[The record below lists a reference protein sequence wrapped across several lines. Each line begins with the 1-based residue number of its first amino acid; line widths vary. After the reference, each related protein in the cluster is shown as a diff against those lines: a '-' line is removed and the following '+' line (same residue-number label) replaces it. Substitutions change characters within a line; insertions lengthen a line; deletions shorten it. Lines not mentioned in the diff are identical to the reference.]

1 MAFDILVT
9 NGTVLT
15 VNADFEVIEEGAVG
29 IRDGRI
35 EFVGAAADLADK
47 SASRTIDARG
57 GLILPGLVNTHT
69 HMPMSLFRGLAD
81 DLPLDS
87 WLRDHIFPA
96 EQRHISHDT
105 VRAGALLSCA
115 EMLLS
120 GTTCCCDGY
129 FHEDAVAEAVHAAG
143 IRAVLGQGVIDFPAP
158 GVPDPETNVQLALDF
173 VRKWKNRSPLISPSI
188 FCHSPYTCSANTLAA
203 AKDAAR
209 EEGVLF
215 QVHVAETRSE
225 GESAGLDDGI
235 SPVAWL
241 AGLGVL
247 DENTLAVHAVWADA
261 TDIGVLSEHGAM
273 ISHNPESNM
282 KLASGVAP
290 VMEML
295 AAGLSVGLG
304 TDGCASNNN
313 LDMIAE
319 MGTAARLH
327 KATLLDPTVMD
338 AKTVIRMATI
348 EGARALGLSDR
359 IGSIETGKDA
369 DLIVV
374 DARQPH
380 LYPLYH
386 PASHMVYAAKGS
398 DVRHAMVAG
407 RLLVE
412 DRKMRHLS
420 VPGIM
425 ADVHRIADEIRRTDS
440 KKDVSG

>member
-1 MAFDILVT
+1 MVFDILVT

-35 EFVGAAADLADK
+35 EFVGAAADLADPA
-47 SASRTIDARG
+47 ASRTIDARG

-81 DLPLDS
+81 DLPLES

-96 EQRHISHDT
+96 EQRHITYDT

-247 DENTLAVHAVWADA
+247 DKNTLAVHAVWADA

-338 AKTVIRMATI
+338 SKTVIRMATI

-386 PASHMVYAAKGS
+386 SASHMVYAAKGS

-440 KKDVSG
+440 KKDGSG

>member
-1 MAFDILVT
+1 MAFDILVV

-15 VNADFEVIEEGAVG
+15 VNADFDVVEEGAVG
-29 IRDGRI
+29 VRDGRI
-35 EFVGAAADLADK
+35 EFVGAAADLADT
-47 SASRTIDARG
+47 AADRTIDAEG

-81 DLPLDS
+81 DLPLES
-87 WLRDHIFPA
+87 WLHEHIFPA
-96 EQRHISHDT
+96 EQRHITPDT

-158 GVPDPETNVQLALDF
+158 GVPDPEKNVQCALDF
-173 VRKWKNRSPLISPSI
+173 VRKWKDRSPLISPAI
-188 FCHSPYTCSANTLAA
+188 FCHSPYTCSAKTLAA
-203 AKDAAR
+203 ARDAAR
-209 EEGVLF
+209 GEGVLF
-215 QVHVAETRSE
+215 QVHLAETRGE
-225 GESAGLDDGI
+225 GEATGLDGGI
-235 SPVAWL
+235 TPVAWL

-261 TDIGVLSEHGAM
+261 MDIGVLADHGAM
-273 ISHNPESNM
+273 ISHNPDSNM

-295 AAGLSVGLG
+295 AAGLTVGIG

-313 LDMIAE
+313 LDMISA

-327 KATLLDPTVMD
+327 KAALLDPTVMD

-359 IGSIETGKDA
+359 IGSIEAGKEA

-398 DVRHAMVAG
+398 DVRHVMVGG

-412 DRKMRHLS
+412 DRKIHHLS

-425 ADVHRIADEIRRTDS
+425 ADVHRIAGEIRRTDS
-440 KKDVSG
+440 KRDLSG

>member
-15 VNADFEVIEEGAVG
+15 VNADFEVIEDGAVG

-35 EFVGAAADLADK
+35 EFIGAAADLADPA
-47 SASRTIDARG
+47 ASRMLDAQG
-57 GLILPGLVNTHT
+57 GIVLPGLVNTHT

-96 EQRHISHDT
+96 EQRYISPET
-105 VRAGALLSCA
+105 VHAGALLSCA

-129 FHEDAVAEAVHAAG
+129 FHEDSVAEAVHAGG

-158 GVPDPETNVQLALDF
+158 GVPDPGTNVQCALDF
-173 VRKWKNRSPLISPSI
+173 VRKWKNRSKLISPAI
-188 FCHSPYTCSANTLAA
+188 FCHSPYTCSAQTLSS

-209 EEGVLF
+209 AEDVLF
-215 QVHVAETRSE
+215 QVHVAETCGE
-225 GESAGLDDGI
+225 GKAVGLDDGT

-261 TDIGVLSEHGAM
+261 LDIGVLADHGAM

-290 VMEML
+290 VTEML
-295 AAGLSVGLG
+295 AAGLTVGLG

-319 MGTAARLH
+319 MGTAARVH
-327 KATLLDPTVMD
+327 KAALLDPTVMN
-338 AKTVIRMATI
+338 ATTVIRMATI

-359 IGSIETGKDA
+359 IGSLEAGKEA

-374 DARQPH
+374 EARQPH
-380 LYPLYH
+380 MYPLYH

-398 DVRHAMVAG
+398 DVRHVMVAG

-412 DRKMRHLS
+412 DRMFQHFSLS
-420 VPGIM
+420 GVM
-425 ADVHRIADEIRRTDS
+425 ADVRRIAGEVRRTD
-440 KKDVSG
+440 KKMDFSG